1 MNRTIKYDTG
11 MDTMPEIKDS
21 SLPFEPS
28 SRPVKKDTRSLQDT
42 GDPAGSEKNMIA
54 RASKAVKDHIS
65 RQPHVQRL
73 FSFMPTL
80 MTRVSP
86 FHFRNRN
93 MYRDWPLVRLDS
105 GEADA
110 WGKMAVVGELLII
123 FDETVLFC
131 LLALMKKHRCEAF
144 ETDEEEI
151 CTLAAVPASIANRNS
166 IWMSIQRLTGTRI
179 DLALLTGKGKKRK
192 AVRQMTGSIL
202 TFCDRKTESGLIR
215 IAVNPYFLEMY
226 GESFVT
232 NIDLNFRAGLKND
245 VTKALYRFLQGQI
258 ETTLDLS
265 LLRLANA
272 INLDQSNDIK
282 AIRRK
287 SRAGLKELKSRKY
300 LEDFNISRGDQV
312 EIIKCSPAELNP
324 VNFILDTPSSIS

>member
-1 MNRTIKYDTG
+1 
-11 MDTMPEIKDS
+11 MPEIKES
-21 SLPFEPS
+21 PTP
-28 SRPVKKDTRSLQDT
+28 PGQPAAKDAGTPPRSGATT
-42 GDPAGSEKNMIA
+42 GTERKMIA
-54 RASKAVKDHIS
+54 RASQAVKDHIS

-93 MYRDWPLVRLDS
+93 MVKDWPLVRLDS

-110 WGKMAVVGELLII
+110 WGQMAVVGELLII

-131 LLALMKKHRCEAF
+131 LLALMKKYRCEAF
-144 ETDEEEI
+144 ETDEAEI
-151 CTLAAVPASIANRNS
+151 CSLAAVSASLANRNS
-166 IWMSIQRLTGTRI
+166 IWRSIQRLTGTRI
-179 DLALLTGKGKKRK
+179 DLSLLTGKGKKCK

-202 TFCDRKTESGLIR
+202 TFCDRNTESGRIR

-232 NIDLNFRAGLKND
+232 NIDLNFRAGLKDD
-245 VTKALYRFLQGQI
+245 VAKALYRFLQGQI
-258 ETTLDLS
+258 DTTLSLS
-265 LLRLANA
+265 LTRLARS
-272 INLDQSNDIK
+272 INLDHSNDEQ
-282 AIRRK
+282 AVRRK
-287 SRAGLKELKSRKY
+287 TRAGLKALKSRKY
-300 LEDFNISRGDQV
+300 LEDYNVTRGDRV

-324 VNFILDTPSSIS
+324 VDFILDTPTPIK

>member
-1 MNRTIKYDTG
+1 
-11 MDTMPEIKDS
+11 MPEIKDS
-21 SLPFEPS
+21 SLPFGQRS
-28 SRPVKKDTRSLQDT
+28 QPVKKDEKGLKGT
-42 GDPAGSEKNMIA
+42 GDPAGTERKMIA

-93 MYRDWPLVRLDS
+93 MYKDWPLVRLDS
-105 GEADA
+105 GEANS

-131 LLALMKKHRCEAF
+131 LLALMKKHRGEAF

-151 CTLAAVPASIANRNS
+151 CSLAAVPASLANRNS

-179 DLALLTGKGKKRK
+179 DLALLTGKGKKSK

-202 TFCDRKTESGLIR
+202 TFCDRNSESGLIR
-215 IAVNPYFLEMY
+215 VAVNPYFLEMY

-232 NIDLNFRAGLKND
+232 NIDLNFRAGLKDD
-245 VTKALYRFLQGQI
+245 VAKALYRFLQGQI
-258 ETTLDLS
+258 ETTLSIPLM
-265 LLRLANA
+265 RLAKA

-287 SRAGLKELKSRKY
+287 ARAGLKELKSRKY
-300 LEDFNISRGDQV
+300 LEDFNIPQGDRV

-324 VNFILDTPSSIS
+324 VNFILDTPTSIK

>member
-1 MNRTIKYDTG
+1 
-11 MDTMPEIKDS
+11 MPEIKDS
-21 SLPFEPS
+21 SLPFGQRS
-28 SRPVKKDTRSLQDT
+28 QPVKKDEQGLKET
-42 GDPAGSEKNMIA
+42 GDPAGTERKMIA

-65 RQPHVQRL
+65 RQPHVPRR

-93 MYRDWPLVRLDS
+93 LHKDWPLVRLDS
-105 GEADA
+105 GAA
-110 WGKMAVVGELLII
+110 SSWGKMAVVGELLII

-151 CTLAAVPASIANRNS
+151 CTLAAVSTGIANRNS
-166 IWMSIQRLTGTRI
+166 IWRSIQRLTGTRI

-202 TFCDRKTESGLIR
+202 TFCDRNTESGLIR
-215 IAVNPYFLEMY
+215 VAVNPYFLEMY

-232 NIDLNFRAGLKND
+232 NIDLSFRAGLKDD

-258 ETTLDLS
+258 ETTLS
-265 LLRLANA
+265 LPLMRLARA
-272 INLDQSNDIK
+272 INLDQSNDTK

-287 SRAGLKELKSRKY
+287 ARVGLKDLKARKY
-300 LEDFNISRGDQV
+300 LEDFNITQGERV

-324 VNFILDTPSSIS
+324 VNFILDTPTSFR